1 MNKNLKDTLLI
12 IVSFALGWI
21 SCGIFNKP
29 SDDKSYVK
37 ALEQER
43 IQLYLRLDSLGKENY
58 KLDSIYY
65 ESKKA
70 EIAKEVEYNNLK
82 TQYNILKHENKNKS
96 TPIKQFNVAQLDSFW
111 NQNFWAGQN

>member
-1 MNKNLKDTLLI
+1 MNKNIKDTLLI

-29 SDDKSYVK
+29 SDNSYVK
-37 ALEQER
+37 SLEQER
-43 IQLYLRLDSLGKENY
+43 IQLYLKLDSLGKEND

-82 TQYNILKHENKNKS
+82 TQYNGKRKN
-96 TPIKQFNVAQLDSFW
+96 
-111 NQNFWAGQN
+111 NF